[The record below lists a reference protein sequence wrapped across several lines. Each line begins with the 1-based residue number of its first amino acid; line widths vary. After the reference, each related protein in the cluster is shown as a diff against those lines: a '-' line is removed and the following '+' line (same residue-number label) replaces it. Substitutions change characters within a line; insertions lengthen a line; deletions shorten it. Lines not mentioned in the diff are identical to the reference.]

1 MGSGVFQERETQR
14 SAKNGR
20 EIRKDN
26 ESAGA
31 GRRYETP
38 SSRCLRIC
46 VTLGLLLASLLATVP
61 QVTAKIMTQETVEL
75 VVQPGDTWQALAWRY
90 KVEEETLRAAY
101 PHPNPLR
108 QPVIGDAIQI
118 PAAGEE
124 RNGQLFRSGAGG
136 LLQLAVRTDQNPW
149 ALALANE
156 IEHPH
161 RPLFWRPIFVDR
173 GDTPPRDLPAGFT
186 SLELSQVPA
195 QPGRALA
202 FRGMARGVSSLT
214 ARLGSLPFNGIVNGR
229 RVVGIGGTG
238 AFFRPGAPEL
248 SIAPE
253 GAPAWTQPWR
263 FVDDVWDYD
272 QVTLTGEAAEID
284 QEAIAAERARLFQ
297 VWSQV
302 TPEPQW
308 TGPFELPIFN
318 YLRVSSNYGARRSY
332 NGGPYA
338 SYHEG
343 VDFSAYEGTPV
354 YASAA
359 GTVVVAE
366 RLYVRGGAVIVDHGL
381 GVYSGY
387 YHMSAVH
394 AEVGQQIEPGDLV
407 GEVGTTGLS
416 SGNHLHWDLL
426 TAATWVDAAAWRE
439 DRMGCWILEG
449 WGRPCP

>member
-1 MGSGVFQERETQR
+1 M
-14 SAKNGR
+14 
-20 EIRKDN
+20 
-26 ESAGA
+26 
-31 GRRYETP
+31 
-38 SSRCLRIC
+38 
-46 VTLGLLLASLLATVP
+46 
-61 QVTAKIMTQETVEL
+61 
-75 VVQPGDTWQALAWRY
+75 VQPGDTWRSLAWRY
-90 KVEEETLRAAY
+90 GVEESALRAAH

-108 QPVIGDAIQI
+108 QPVIGDTIQI
-118 PAAGEE
+118 PAAGAQ
-124 RNGQLFRSGAGG
+124 RNGRMFRSDDGG
-136 LLQLAVRTDQNPW
+136 LLQLAVRTNQNPW
-149 ALALANE
+149 ALALANG
-156 IEHPH
+156 IEHPQQ
-161 RPLFWRPIFVDR
+161 PLFWRPIFVA
-173 GDTPPRDLPAGFT
+173 GGETPPRDLPAGFT

-195 QPGRALA
+195 RPGRAVA
-202 FRGMARGVSSLT
+202 FRGTAEGVAALS
-214 ARLGSLPFNGIVNGR
+214 ARLGSIRFDGFANGNS
-229 RVVGIGGTG
+229 VVGIGGTG

-248 SIAPE
+248 AITPE
-253 GAPAWTQPWR
+253 RAPAWTQPWR
-263 FVDDVWDYD
+263 FVADVWDYD

-308 TGPFELPIFN
+308 TGPFQLPIDN

-394 AEVGQQIEPGDLV
+394 AQVGQQVAPGDLV

-426 TAATWVDAAAWRE
+426 AATTWVDAAAWQE
-439 DRMGCWILEG
+439 DGTACWILEG
-449 WGRPCP
+449 WGRPCAPRE

>member
-1 MGSGVFQERETQR
+1 MRGKRCTEIIRR
-14 SAKNGR
+14 SA
-20 EIRKDN
+20 EIERDILSPEKATAR
-26 ESAGA
+26 SRVQLSLAVGA
-31 GRRYETP
+31 
-38 SSRCLRIC
+38 L
-46 VTLGLLLASLLATVP
+46 LALLLAAVP
-61 QVTAKIMTQETVEL
+61 RAGAQEGGSHA
-75 VVQPGDTWQALAWRY
+75 VQPGDTWRALAWRY
-90 KVEEETLRAAY
+90 GVEEAALRAAH

-108 QPVIGDAIQI
+108 QPVIGDTIQI
-118 PAAGEE
+118 PAAGEQ
-124 RNGQLFRSGAGG
+124 RNGALFRSGAGG
-136 LLQLAVRTDQNPW
+136 LLQLAARTNQNPW
-149 ALALANE
+149 ALALANG

-161 RPLFWRPIFVDR
+161 RPLFWRPIFVA
-173 GDTPPRDLPAGFT
+173 GGATPPRDLPAGFR

-195 QPGRALA
+195 RPGRGLA
-202 FRGMARGVSSLT
+202 FRATAHGVSSLS
-214 ARLGSLPFNGIVNGR
+214 ARLGNLRFNAFANGER
-229 RVVGIGGTG
+229 IVGIGGTD

-248 SIAPE
+248 TITSDR
-253 GAPAWTQPWR
+253 APAWTQPWR
-263 FVDDVWDYD
+263 FVSDVWDFD

-308 TGPFELPIFN
+308 TAPFQLPIGN

-343 VDFSAYEGTPV
+343 VDFSAYQGTPV
-354 YASAA
+354 FASAA

-366 RLYVRGGAVIVDHGL
+366 MLYVRGGAVIVDHGL
-381 GVYSGY
+381 GVYTGY

-394 AEVGQQIEPGDLV
+394 AQPGQKVQPGDLV

-416 SGNHLHWDLL
+416 SGNHLHWDML
-426 TAATWVDAAAWRE
+426 ASATWVDAAAWRE
-439 DRMGCWILEG
+439 EGLGCWILEG